1 MTVQEI
7 YYILINK
14 LCLTAFILKLQESEN
29 SKAGQHICKEC
40 RHIKPKTNKQVD
52 TYARGID
59 TLDRTLKD
67 RLTRMKE
74 VSTQS

>member
-1 MTVQEI
+1 MIEL
-7 YYILINK
+7 Y
-14 LCLTAFILKLQESEN
+14 LTGFILKFQESEI
-29 SKAGQHICKEC
+29 SQTGRHICKEC
-40 RHIKPKTNKQVD
+40 RHTKPKTHRQVD
-52 TYARGID
+52 TYARGVD